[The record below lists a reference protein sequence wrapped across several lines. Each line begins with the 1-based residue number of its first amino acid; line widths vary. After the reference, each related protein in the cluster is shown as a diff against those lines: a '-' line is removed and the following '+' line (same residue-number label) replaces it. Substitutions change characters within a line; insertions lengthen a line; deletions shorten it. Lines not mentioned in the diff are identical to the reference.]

1 MRRIRRGGAYF
12 RIADPEWADALDAT
26 YAKQRGGRWN
36 PPPSF
41 PVLYLNRDLKTARAN
56 VERKFAGLPYG
67 PETLRPEDAPLLI
80 ETAVADADF
89 VDVVTDEGCVAVEL
103 PATCPLHRNGRE
115 VGWARCQPIGLQ
127 AWGAAEAGIACRRAA
142 TRDRAGEELAL
153 FRRPGQAAL
162 GVVRRF
168 LFEEWF
174 W

>member
-26 YAKQRGGRWN
+26 YAEQRGGRWN
-36 PPPSF
+36 PPRSF

-67 PETLRPEDAPLLI
+67 PETLRPEGAPLLI
-80 ETAVADADF
+80 ETSVPEADF
-89 VDVVTDEGCVAVEL
+89 VDVVTDGGCVALGL
-103 PATCPLHRNGRE
+103 PATDPLHRNGRE
-115 VGWARCQPIGLQ
+115 VGWVRCQPIGLQ
-127 AWGAAEAGIACRRAA
+127 AWDAGEAAIAYRSAA
-142 TRDRAGEELAL
+142 TRDRTGEELAL

-162 GVVRRF
+162 GVVRRV